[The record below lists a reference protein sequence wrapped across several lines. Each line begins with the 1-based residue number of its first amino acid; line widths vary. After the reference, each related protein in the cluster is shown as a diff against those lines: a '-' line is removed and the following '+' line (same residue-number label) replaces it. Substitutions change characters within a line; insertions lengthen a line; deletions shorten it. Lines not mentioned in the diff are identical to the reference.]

1 MVQSEVWRG
10 GWEMRYELKE
20 SNLKTFI
27 EVVTD
32 GGGESMSVVMNGRGE
47 SIIICQIGHIYK
59 MMWKCRDVFYV
70 NVIGSF
76 S

>member
-10 GWEMRYELKE
+10 GWETRYELKE

-47 SIIICQIGHIYK
+47 SMSVVMNRRRERERACQ
-59 MMWKCRDVFYV
+59 WL
-70 NVIGSF
+70 
-76 S
+76 

>member
-1 MVQSEVWRG
+1 MS
-10 GWEMRYELKE
+10 
-20 SNLKTFI
+20 
-27 EVVTD
+27 VVMN
-32 GGGESMSVVMNGRGE
+32 GRGESVSVVMNGRGE

>member
-10 GWEMRYELKE
+10 GWETRYELKE

-47 SIIICQIGHIYK
+47 SIH
-59 MMWKCRDVFYV
+59 
-70 NVIGSF
+70 NH
-76 S
+76 